1 MSDEVKKDTGIGH
14 DDDGNVDDKRIA
26 GWILVVT
33 AVIMGIADLFSI
45 MTANDQ
51 IVEGFLFAGALLF
64 GSTVA
69 EKFKRT

>member
-33 AVIMGIADLFSI
+33 AVVMGIADLFRS
-45 MTANDQ
+45 
-51 IVEGFLFAGALLF
+51 
-64 GSTVA
+64 
-69 EKFKRT
+69 

>member
-1 MSDEVKKDTGIGH
+1 MSDEVKKNTGVGH

-26 GWILVVT
+26 GWILVIT
-33 AVIMGIADLFSI
+33 AVGMGIADLFSV
-45 MTANDQ
+45 MTANER

-69 EKFKRT
+69 EKFKRS